1 MSYAQGAGDWRIHP
15 DEAKYKIYGNFET
28 KFPGDG
34 VSYEL
39 TEVNPVGFVFPIQPT
54 YYGGQTT
61 QGNVYFTFDHVTYN
75 GDPDLEH
82 IALWVYDETLNKWV
96 PDEETGKEKANA
108 SNTNEMTVMLVLD
121 CSSSLSP
128 SGFADVQKS
137 AKSFID
143 VMLASSNSGNIH
155 IGIIGFS
162 SMKQTRTLD
171 LQPLTSSSAIRMK
184 SFIDGFS
191 QGNGTALYWSYDE
204 AYDLTW
210 DYAQKLKKYAGSAI
224 VTFTD
229 GLDNGS
235 INQRKKIG
243 SKENYFKHIKE
254 EVLNKSIRGIPYQ
267 SYTIFVEGGADVRD
281 RAIKNK
287 AMDELKILA
296 KQDDR
301 FYLVNSTSELDNR
314 FRQIAKSL
322 IDSWKV
328 LSCYISAGQNGRV
341 CWTFGQRGYKPV
353 VEKKEK
359 VKTKRKAFYGINFT
373 LGVPM
378 VFAED
383 YYSGNGTSYSSSF
396 YQPSYSDSESYLGV
410 GGNVK
415 LGLDMAWPV
424 SDKFA
429 VGTYMNIGG
438 GGTSVGGSFD
448 FKVGLLMLF
457 GNQNDRPF
465 IFGLAPCTGIG
476 WTGCYSEYYWNN
488 YYGSYIVDSEWN
500 NLYLPIE
507 LRLGRVLK
515 KHFYIT
521 GNLNLGI
528 PLDGGMTVEPGI
540 SIGYR
545 FGK

>member
-143 VMLASSNSGNIH
+143 VMLASSNAGNIH

-162 SMKQTRTLD
+162 SMKQTKTLD

-287 AMDELKILA
+287 AMDELRILA

-314 FRQIAKSL
+314 FRKIAQSL

-353 VEKKEK
+353 VEK
-359 VKTKRKAFYGINFT
+359 VKTKRKAFYGMNATF
-373 LGVPM
+373 GFPM
-378 VFAED
+378 IFGDAYGTYYD
-383 YYSGNGTSYSSSF
+383 WYSGHHFDYE
-396 YQPSYSDSESYLGV
+396 ESVFGF
-410 GGNVK
+410 GMNFK
-415 LGLDMAWPV
+415 LGFDLAWPV
-424 SDKFA
+424 GNRFA
-429 VGTYMNIGG
+429 LGTYLNIGG
-438 GGTSVGGSFD
+438 GFVSGDWGGGSFD
-448 FKVGLLMLF
+448 FKVGFLMLA
-457 GNQNDRPF
+457 GDINNRPF
-465 IFGLAPCTGIG
+465 LIGIAPCTGFG
-476 WTGCYSEYYWNN
+476 FAGYNPY
-488 YYGSYIVDSEWN
+488 DEWN
-500 NLYLPIE
+500 NTYLPME
-507 LRLGRVLK
+507 FRFGRAINRHL
-515 KHFYIT
+515 YIT
-521 GNLNLGI
+521 GNLNLGLGTI
-528 PLDGGMTVEPGI
+528 LANDINVFEPGI